1 MRRVLA
7 AASATAMAGTAL
19 VVGGAGVS
27 QAAPTAPAKGSQGGV
42 SYERTV
48 SESSPVWGD
57 EITITNKVTRGSNW
71 WQVYWIEDV
80 KPDCLEYIPGSTT
93 WSVSGKT
100 YTEASNPG
108 EVFVSPGSTK
118 IDPPLANSWA
128 PPITF
133 SAGYRVTCAAGPLP
147 TGGPK
152 WNTTNAISGAAD
164 FSSNGPTIDVRRMG
178 TSVWLAKPV
187 DPEVGQ
193 KVTLRANTEGVPDG
207 GVVSFSVDGAP
218 VGTGPVSGGQ
228 ATLEWTPTTAG
239 AKQVTATFGQTPT
252 HGGSTSQNRTIVVS
266 PTNVASTVDITTTG
280 DLKVGLSTRITATVS
295 PAGAGGE
302 VEFFEDNNPIGRA
315 SVDADGKASIDWI
328 PSVAGERTID
338 ANFSGRTGVNPST
351 KGLAVTV
358 AEAAPDAQ
366 STTTTLAD
374 IESVQVGQETTL
386 KATVTAGQAGGT
398 VNFYDGNTLIGT
410 APVQSDGTATLPWTP
425 ETDGDRTIRAAYSG
439 HGIYLSSQGTKS
451 VFIAPKVVNPD
462 PDPDPD
468 PTGPETGSLGSL
480 TGSGGGDNASGS
492 LGSLSSFGS

>member
-1 MRRVLA
+1 MRRALA
-7 AASATAMAGTAL
+7 AASATAIAGAAL
-19 VVGGAGVS
+19 VVDGAGVS

-57 EITITNKVTRGSNW
+57 EITITNKVTRGSNL

-133 SAGYRVTCAAGPLP
+133 SAAYRVTCAAGPLP

-152 WNTTNAISGAAD
+152 WNTTNAISGAAN

-178 TSVWLAKPV
+178 TSVRLAQPV
-187 DPEVGQ
+187 NPEVNQ
-193 KVTLRANTEGVPDG
+193 QVTLRATTNNVPDG
-207 GVVSFSVDGAP
+207 GVVSFSVDGVP

-228 ATLEWTPTTAG
+228 ATLEWTPTTVG
-239 AKQVTATFGQTPT
+239 TKQVTATFGETPT
-252 HGGSTSQNRTIVVS
+252 HGGSTSQNRTVVVS
-266 PTNVASTVDITTTG
+266 PTNVASSVTIATSG
-280 DLKVGLSTRITATVS
+280 ELKVGLSTRITATVS
-295 PAGAGGE
+295 PAAAGGE
-302 VEFFEDNNPIGRA
+302 VEFLHDGVSIGSA
-315 SVDADGKASIDWI
+315 PVVTDGTASIDWI
-328 PSVAGERTID
+328 PSASGQQTID
-338 ANFSGRTGVNPST
+338 ANFSGRNGVNPSNA
-351 KGLAVTV
+351 GLAVTV
-358 AEAAPDAQ
+358 AEKAPEAQ

-374 IESVQVGQETTL
+374 IQSVEVGQETTL

-398 VNFYDGNTLIGT
+398 VTFYDGNTLIGT
-410 APVQSDGTATLPWTP
+410 APVQSDGTATLTWAPTT
-425 ETDGDRTIRAAYSG
+425 EGDHTVRAVFSG
-439 HGIYLSSQGTKS
+439 HEIYLASQGTKS

-468 PTGPETGSLGSL
+468 PTDPDSGSLGSL